1 MARGRFISNKIAIDR
16 KVHELSSDTCR
27 LAYTWSITFADREGR
42 IIGEPEMLLAL
53 VFPRRRD
60 ITIETIQSYIDE
72 WVRAEFIYI
81 YLNGDGDKVI
91 QFINFEKNQVGL
103 RKDKEPESVYD
114 HPDNCRIIVGNVP
127 DKLPSNRIED
137 NVNGNG
143 IEDES
148 TAAVYSAYSN
158 NIGMLSGVISE
169 KIDADIKEYTAK
181 WVIEAIEKATVQ
193 EKRSLGYVEGIL
205 KGWKRDGKGTPKP
218 EKSNKRTI
226 KIDGQEIEVGMP

>member
-1 MARGRFISNKIAIDR
+1 MARGRFISNKIATDR

-27 LAYTWSITFADREGR
+27 LVYTWRITFEDREGR

-103 RKDKEPESVYD
+103 RKDKEPESVFD
-114 HPDNCRIIVGNVP
+114 HPEHCRIISGNVP
-127 DKLPSNRIED
+127 DKLPSNRIEE

-148 TAAVYSAYSN
+148 AAAVYSAYQN
-158 NIGMLSGVISE
+158 NIGLLTSAISE
-169 KIDADIKEYTAK
+169 KLQADIDEYTDE
-181 WVIEAIEKATVQ
+181 WVVDAIKESAWQ
-193 EKRSLGYVEGIL
+193 EKRSLAYIEGIL
-205 KGWKRDGKGTPKP
+205 KGWKRNGKNAQKQDANRY
-218 EKSNKRTI
+218 ENSKVY
-226 KIDGQEIEVGMP
+226 DE